1 MNNSKVLKQLKTD
14 IEKLAENITDIQ
26 FRENP
31 NLEKKFGK
39 TGRGRCLEDNRYHL
53 NYLIEAVRIESTVL
67 FNQYLEWVSVM
78 LQQRNIPDADL
89 VSNIEYI
96 GCVISDQYP
105 DSISKHVEKYLA
117 SGLNH
122 LRSSKKHN
130 QSFIDD
136 NQPFADEAR
145 RYLSLLLDGKRAKA
159 VSLIDDVYKN
169 GASVSEIYEYIFQ
182 ATQYEVGALW
192 HRNEITIAHEHY
204 CTAATQLIMS
214 RFYPDIFSTEKNGL
228 KLVACSVASEL
239 HELGIRMVSD
249 FFELDGWD
257 TYYMGANM
265 PELHIIDQ
273 LKAYQADL
281 IAISV
286 TLPINAGR
294 AETLID
300 EIRSDREL
308 EGLKI
313 ITGGYAFLV
322 VSDLW
327 EKVGADGF
335 AKNARE
341 AIHLAH
347 NLVK

>member
-1 MNNSKVLKQLKTD
+1 MNNRKVLNRLKGD
-14 IEKLAENITDIQ
+14 IENLAKKITEIQ

-31 NLEKKFGK
+31 TLEKVFGK
-39 TGRGRCLEDNRYHL
+39 TGRERCLEDNRFHL
-53 NYLIEAVRIESTVL
+53 NYLLEAMRIESTVL
-67 FNQYLEWVSVM
+67 FDQYLEWVSVM
-78 LQQRNIPDADL
+78 LQQRNIPVEDL

-96 GCVISDQYP
+96 DRVISEQYS
-105 DSISKHVEKYLA
+105 DSISGYLKQYLA
-117 SGLNH
+117 SGINH
-122 LRSSKKHN
+122 LRTSEKRD

-136 NQPFADEAR
+136 NQPLADEAR
-145 RYLSLLLDGKRAKA
+145 RYLSFLLDGKRAEA

-169 GASVSEIYEYIFQ
+169 GASVSEIYEFIFQ

-192 HRNEITIAHEHY
+192 HRNEITVAHEHY

-214 RFYPDIFSTEKNGL
+214 RFYPDIFSSKKNGL

-249 FFELDGWD
+249 FFEMDGWD

-265 PELHIIDQ
+265 PEMQIIDQ
-273 LKAYQADL
+273 VKEHQADL

-286 TLPINAGR
+286 SLPIHVGK
-294 AETLID
+294 AESLID

-308 EGLKI
+308 ADLKI
-313 ITGGYAFLV
+313 MTGGYAFLV